1 VILRGAFGAGQARRS
16 LAPRQAPRA
25 HKSKNTPSR
34 VSTSRPRLHRRSRL
48 CRGIV
53 LHGQFPC
60 SNTPGEH
67 EEGGAVSHGTT
78 CCCSTPRVEAK
89 TQRVGRDAQRRCG
102 KPPLSNSE
110 AMLGAVSAGRLPLKR
125 GLARPGGRFRR
136 FCAWRIFAG
145 ARAMINYVNLPS
157 KERPHLRLRSVGSSL
172 NLVEAPR
179 RVLNSVHDRVGNLFG
194 GHQSRKIGVGARHA
208 CKARRRR
215 AAATPRTR
223 P

>member
-1 VILRGAFGAGQARRS
+1 VPWHRSTRTISLFKYSGRTRRGRRRLAWHDVLLQHLR
-16 LAPRQAPRA
+16 
-25 HKSKNTPSR
+25 
-34 VSTSRPRLHRRSRL
+34 
-48 CRGIV
+48 
-53 LHGQFPC
+53 
-60 SNTPGEH
+60 
-67 EEGGAVSHGTT
+67 
-78 CCCSTPRVEAK
+78 PRVEAK